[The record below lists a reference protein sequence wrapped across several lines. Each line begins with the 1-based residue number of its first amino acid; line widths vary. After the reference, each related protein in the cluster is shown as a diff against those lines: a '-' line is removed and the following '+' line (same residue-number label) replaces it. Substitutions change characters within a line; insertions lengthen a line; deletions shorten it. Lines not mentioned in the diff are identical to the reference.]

1 MLMLAPA
8 LLLCVLLAFSALVQY
23 GMLLP
28 LIVRSAADAK
38 AEGAA
43 NAPAPAADDNTD
55 NGTDTRPLLYSRSPV
70 AWCVVLGTVYG
81 VAWLME
87 TAHFALTCLVDNSPA
102 QNPPRADA
110 AAALLGSGGAPV
122 DEASLPRCRKCG
134 GVKPARCH
142 HCSACGRCCL
152 KFDHHCPFFGNCI
165 GFCNYKFFLCFLGWA
180 LVLCALLVAEAVP
193 VLAWMLRG
201 HADVAGAGTAFF
213 AFVGATFF
221 VAALGMLVTHVE
233 LASLNA
239 TTFER
244 PQITLFGLH
253 PNRRAGAADRA
264 PYDLGVR
271 ANWRQVFGPRP
282 ALWLLP
288 VFSSLGDGYSFPE
301 NDLDKEP

>member
-1 MLMLAPA
+1 MMKFTCEKALLQSAAAVASRTVAPKSSIPA
-8 LLLCVLLAFSALVQY
+8 LEGLLL
-23 GMLLP
+23 
-28 LIVRSAADAK
+28 
-38 AEGAA
+38 E
-43 NAPAPAADDNTD
+43 T
-55 NGTDTRPLLYSRSPV
+55 GTGL
-70 AWCVVLGTVYG
+70 TVSGYNMTTG
-81 VAWLME
+81 IR
-87 TAHFALTCLVDNSPA
+87 AHLD
-102 QNPPRADA
+102 
-110 AAALLGSGGAPV
+110 
-122 DEASLPRCRKCG
+122 
-134 GVKPARCH
+134 
-142 HCSACGRCCL
+142 
-152 KFDHHCPFFGNCI
+152 
-165 GFCNYKFFLCFLGWA
+165 
-180 LVLCALLVAEAVP
+180 
-193 VLAWMLRG
+193 
-201 HADVAGAGTAFF
+201 ADVAGAGTAFF

-282 ALWLLP
+282 ALLLLP